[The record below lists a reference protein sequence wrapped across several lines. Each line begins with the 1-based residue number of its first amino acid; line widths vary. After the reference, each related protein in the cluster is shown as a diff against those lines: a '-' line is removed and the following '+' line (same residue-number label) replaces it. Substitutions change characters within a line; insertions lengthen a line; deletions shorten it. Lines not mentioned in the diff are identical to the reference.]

1 MLVGFILIILSRR
14 VLYIIGYRLIEKYCP
29 VKHQETMQVSFTY
42 FLFGIMFGPLI
53 YCAYSIVQ
61 VHPIVN
67 IFYLCYP

>member
-1 MLVGFILIILSRR
+1 MLVGFIVIILSRR
-14 VLYIIGYRLIEKYCP
+14 VLYIIGCRLIDKYSPEKYQKT
-29 VKHQETMQVSFTY
+29 VHVSFTY

-53 YCAYSIVQ
+53 YCAYTIIQ